1 MGIITSGVKSYN
13 LDKFI
18 GMGYILDEYM
28 DNGNIYT
35 ITNGKEVEIKID
47 KLPFI
52 ESRYYRG

>member
-1 MGIITSGVKSYN
+1 MIPYGVKSYN

-18 GMGYILDEYM
+18 GMGYILDEYK